1 MEEELNEYEL
11 ITNTKKGNRKA
22 YDKLVRIY
30 RDKMFALTYR
40 MTGDRETALDLV
52 QDTFYNAFVNIDKFR
67 GDALFSSWLY
77 RIASN
82 LTLNFLKRKKTVGFV
97 SLDDLPSAEPT
108 YEDRD
113 KAANSEL
120 ALEISRIIGELPPK
134 QKLIFNLR
142 YYSKL
147 PFKEIAKIQGK
158 SESTVK
164 TNYKKAVEKLQKG
177 LKKFR

>member
-1 MEEELNEYEL
+1 MTEDVNEYEL
-11 ITNTKKGNRKA
+11 ITDAKKGNRKA

-40 MTGDRETALDLV
+40 MTGDREASLDLV
-52 QDTFYNAFVNIDKFR
+52 QDAFYNAYVNMDRFR
-67 GDALFSSWLY
+67 GDSSFSSWIY

-82 LTLNFLKRKKTVGFV
+82 LTLNFLKRKKTIGFI
-97 SLDDLPSAEPT
+97 SLTDQPTIEPV
-108 YEDRD
+108 YESHDQI
-113 KAANSEL
+113 ANTEL
-120 ALEISRIIGELPPK
+120 AGEIARIISELPPK

-142 YYSKL
+142 YYDKL
-147 PFKEIAKIQGK
+147 PFNEIAKIQGK

-164 TNYKKAVEKLQKG
+164 TNYKKAVEKLQRG